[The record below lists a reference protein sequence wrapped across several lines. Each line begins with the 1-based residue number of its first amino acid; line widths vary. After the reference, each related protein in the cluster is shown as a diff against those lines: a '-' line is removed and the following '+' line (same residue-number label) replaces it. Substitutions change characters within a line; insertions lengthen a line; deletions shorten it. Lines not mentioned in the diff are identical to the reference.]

1 MQAGLTQA
9 DVAAKLKRPQSFVS
23 KYESGERNLDVIEF
37 LAVCRA
43 VGVQPGGVIA
53 ELA

>member
-1 MQAGLTQA
+1 LE
-9 DVAAKLKRPQSFVS
+9 VAKRLRKPQSFVS

-43 VGVQPGGVIA
+43 
-53 ELA
+53 LAVTPALVLESLS